1 MTLSTEYRGR
11 AMRSCAPAAEL
22 VKGFGGQIG
31 DMPRCP
37 AGLLGPATRLID
49 DTFIDQHAART
60 LIPHLFFDQREAD
73 LVQTVVV
80 ALLQVLD
87 HLGPTAPDHA
97 YLDPPEWTNV
107 LNSAGAAYLLLSS
120 DKHGS

>member
-22 VKGFGGQIG
+22 VKGSAVRSATCRVAPQDF
-31 DMPRCP
+31 R
-37 AGLLGPATRLID
+37 PATRLID

-73 LVQTVVV
+73 LVQTVVD
-80 ALLQVLD
+80 ALLQLLD
-87 HLGPTAPDHA
+87 HLGPTAPDSA